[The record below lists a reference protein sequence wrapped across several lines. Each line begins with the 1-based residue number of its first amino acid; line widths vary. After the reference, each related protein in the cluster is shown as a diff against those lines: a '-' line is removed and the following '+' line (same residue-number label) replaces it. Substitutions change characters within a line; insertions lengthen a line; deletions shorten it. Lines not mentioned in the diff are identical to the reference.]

1 MKQGGLG
8 CRVFSSLL
16 VICYLEVVLW
26 TSCLFLCGAA
36 PVAGGAASS
45 HDYLLRET
53 VNLKLVSGDSQAPAL
68 CPDRAEAVRQAD
80 LQRCLESL
88 SLLRRREFVQPATPT
103 VLQQAI
109 VGLSNLPVSN
119 GLPAPFTGVKGI
131 A

>member
-8 CRVFSSLL
+8 CRVFTSLL

-36 PVAGGAASS
+36 SVPGAAFS

-53 VNLKLVSGDSQAPAL
+53 VNLKLVRGDSQAAAP
-68 CPDRAEAVRQAD
+68 CPDRAEAFRRAD
-80 LQRCLESL
+80 LQRILESVF
-88 SLLRRREFVQPATPT
+88 LLRRKDFVQPATPT
-103 VLQQAI
+103 VLQEAI

-119 GLPAPFTGVKGI
+119 GLPAPFAGVKGI